1 MKEVRMNDLNNFN
14 FFNRS
19 VNQTVISFV
28 TVPLFPF
35 RRSDRRS
42 RVFKS
47 AVVQTCCV
55 GMSYFFIKTV
65 INNLCRAVK
74 VHNDEGIN
82 VAQFVER
89 GKY

>member
-1 MKEVRMNDLNNFN
+1 MIDLTNVQ

-19 VNQTVISFV
+19 VILFF

-35 RRSDRRS
+35 SRSEWRS

-47 AVVQTCCV
+47 AVVQFV

-74 VHNDEGIN
+74 VHNHEEIS

-89 GKY
+89 GEHYLNGNV